1 MPQKANQPL
10 YQQIKARLKA
20 QVVSGK
26 LLQGALLP
34 NETELAGHY
43 DCSRLTVHRAL
54 RELAEEGVVERRRRA
69 GTRVAMY
76 GNTGLMIRLS
86 RITDEISRRGF
97 AYRYEL
103 LETRLAAA
111 PSPIARQLDAADGE
125 AHVHVRCLHWAN
137 NRVFQYE
144 DRWINASVVPAV
156 RAQSFEK
163 MSPSLWLL
171 DNVPLSELEHDIS
184 AVAASPEVAAAM
196 RLPANTALMEIAR
209 RSTWNKRRVSCVRLL
224 YAGDLFRLR
233 SESST

>member
-1 MPQKANQPL
+1 MTQNATQPL
-10 YQQIKARLKA
+10 YQQIKSRLKA

-34 NETELAGHY
+34 SETELAGHY

-69 GTRVAMY
+69 GTRVAMR

-103 LETRLAAA
+103 LETRFAA
-111 PSPIARQLDAADGE
+111 PPDPIAKLLDVRNGD
-125 AHVHVRCLHWAN
+125 AHLHVRCLHWAN
-137 NRVFQYE
+137 NRVFQFE
-144 DRWINASVVPAV
+144 DRWINADVVPAV
-156 RAQSFEK
+156 SAQSFEK

-171 DNVPLSELEHDIS
+171 DNVPLSELEHDIAAIS
-184 AVAASPEVAAAM
+184 ASPTIAATM
-196 RLPANTALMEIAR
+196 RLPENTALLEITR
-209 RSTWNKRRVSCVRLL
+209 RSTWNKRRVSHARLT
-224 YAGDLFRLR
+224 YPGDLFRLR
-233 SESST
+233 SEGSN